1 MTNSYRISALI
12 ALGSV
17 MSLTSCIDD
26 KYDLS
31 DIDTTVQVNVN
42 DLTLPLNLDEIT
54 LSNIFDLDD
63 NSCIKEVDGKY
74 AIIKTGDI
82 SSDNIKIDAVD
93 INPGSVGARRIE
105 IMNVDPSDP
114 SLPSG
119 LEPDDMVYQIDS
131 APSDFSYDK
140 NDVDASIRSIDNIAV
155 DWTVSVV
162 VTVDDPSGN
171 LQSLSFKNLTVKL
184 PQGVSSDNYDIDASG
199 VTSIPDFKL
208 SDGVTSHT
216 VDIHVNRIDLTK
228 TAPGEFTFTPGA
240 EGQYG
245 KISFH
250 SQAGVNSGYVV
261 GKTKPGATAPGKA
274 YLVSQPKLGILSIK
288 KFTGILQYDLDNFNA
303 PDVNLNDL
311 PDVLSQKG
319 TDIKF
324 TNPQIYVSL
333 NNPMA
338 NFGMEGASGMSID
351 AVRDGKVTGSYS
363 LDAGQQISLHA
374 DKGVDGPYLI
384 CMSPEK
390 PQKYYTGFEGAEHV
404 GFSAL
409 SNVVSGDGLPQSLEI
424 DFIKPHIVEKKVT
437 DFTLGVDLGKIR
449 GTYTFYSPLELGLNS
464 TIVYADTED
473 GWSDDTVEKL
483 TITSLTVKASLTNDL
498 PFDLVITGYPI
509 DKEGRQCIDPATG
522 KPVTI
527 EGATVKGGTT
537 ADIAL
542 TTTGT
547 VQDLDGIHFDA
558 RAVVT
563 DANTPLAPSTQLKFT
578 NIKVI
583 VSGYYLDEDN
593 D

>member
-1 MTNSYRISALI
+1 MTISYRISALI

-42 DLTLPLNLDEIT
+42 DLILPLNLDVIT
-54 LSNIFDLDD
+54 LSNIFDLDN

-93 INPGSVGARRIE
+93 INPGSVDARRIE

-114 SLPSG
+114 TLPDG
-119 LEPDDMVYQIDS
+119 LEPDDQIYRIDS

-155 DWTVSVV
+155 DWTISVV
-162 VTVDDPSGN
+162 VSVDDPSHN

-184 PQGVSSDNYDIDASG
+184 PQGVHSDNYVIDANG

-261 GKTKPGATAPGKA
+261 GKPKAGAAAPGKA

-288 KFTGILQYDLDNFNA
+288 KFTGALQYQLDNFNA

-351 AVRDGKVTGSYS
+351 AVRNGKVTGTYS

-374 DKGVDGPYLI
+374 DKGIAGPYLI

-473 GWSDDTVEKL
+473 GWSDDTVDKL

-498 PFDLVITGYPI
+498 PFDLVITGYPV
-509 DKEGRQCIDPATG
+509 DRNGRQCIDPVTG
-522 KPVTI
+522 KAVTI

-537 ADIAL
+537 ADITL